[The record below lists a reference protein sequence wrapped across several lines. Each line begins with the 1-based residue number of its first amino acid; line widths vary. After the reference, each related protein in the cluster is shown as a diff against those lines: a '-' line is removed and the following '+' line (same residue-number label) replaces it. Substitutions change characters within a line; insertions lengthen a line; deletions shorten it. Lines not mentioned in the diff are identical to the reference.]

1 MDLKA
6 YYAKI
11 RETEQ
16 LLDGE
21 HIVVVSMATSEGGK
35 AGVRTEVSR
44 AIAAKLI
51 TEGRAR
57 VASDEEALDFYEK
70 QRAAKE
76 AHDREQAA
84 RRLQVVM
91 IPAQDSAGTPV
102 SLSKERS

>member
-6 YYAKI
+6 YYAKL

-16 LLDGE
+16 MLDGE
-21 HIVVVSMATSEGGK
+21 HIVVVSQATSEGGK

-57 VASDEEALDFYEK
+57 LASDEEAADFHDK

-76 AHDREQAA
+76 EHDREQAA

-91 IPAQDSAGTPV
+91 IPAHDSAKT
-102 SLSKERS
+102 KERS

>member
-1 MDLKA
+1 MDLKS

-21 HIVVVSMATSEGGK
+21 HVIVVSLATSEGGR
-35 AGVRTEVSR
+35 AGLHTEVPR
-44 AIAAKLI
+44 FIAAKLI

-57 VASDEEALDFYEK
+57 AASEQETIAFHEK
-70 QRAAKE
+70 QREAKE
-76 AHDREQAA
+76 RYDHEEAA

-91 IPAQDSAGTPV
+91 IPAREAG
-102 SLSKERS
+102 KAKDRS